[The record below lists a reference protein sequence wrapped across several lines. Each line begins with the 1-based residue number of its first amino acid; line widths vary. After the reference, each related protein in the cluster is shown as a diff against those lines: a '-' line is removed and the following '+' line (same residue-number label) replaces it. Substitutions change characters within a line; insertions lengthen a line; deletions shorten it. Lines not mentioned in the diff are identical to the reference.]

1 MSVVKPKAAKKAG
14 KAQKTRAGHNL
25 TAEKSPAPENTG
37 AERDKVGPGN
47 PPKEHQFKAGNP
59 GRPKGARNKL
69 GEAFLQDM
77 LADWEVH
84 GVDTIQKVRLEK
96 PDVYLKTVAS
106 ILPQQLNVKVSEWDD
121 LTDEQLDQRIA
132 SLARA
137 LELEIGNGQAHGV
150 PAQSPA
156 GKPLN

>member
-1 MSVVKPKAAKKAG
+1 MGRKNSNQKEKEAPKPE
-14 KAQKTRAGHNL
+14 QD
-25 TAEKSPAPENTG
+25 PETG
-37 AERDKVGPGN
+37 R
-47 PPKEHQFKAGNP
+47 FIAGNSGNG

-69 GEAFLQDM
+69 GEAFLSDM
-77 LADWEVH
+77 LADWEQH
-84 GVDTIQKVRLEK
+84 GVDVIVKVRTEK

-137 LELEIGNGQAHGV
+137 LELEIGAGKAPGREGQAE
-150 PAQSPA
+150 AR
-156 GKPLN
+156 KPLN